1 MKRFYEKGENYIQKE
16 LQKKRL
22 EKKLEKYE
30 KNLNNA
36 QIMLNRAHANILL
49 NNKKHYEKLR
59 EKENQLESANKNLVR
74 VLSKYYALKHKYEGD
89 TEMEK
94 TNEGDRLSY
103 ICNTFGKQYMLTVA
117 MEECAELIQAI
128 SKIKRYGC
136 SKEYCDNLNEEIA
149 DVSICVGALVQ
160 MNYADV
166 KEENDYY
173 EKKLERLLNRAK
185 EKEFEDSEWDG

>member
-1 MKRFYEKGENYIQKE
+1 MIR
-16 LQKKRL
+16 
-22 EKKLEKYE
+22 KKLEKYE
-30 KNLNNA
+30 KNLNNT
-36 QIMLNRAHANILL
+36 QIMLDRMIKVILL

-74 VLSKYYALKHKYEGD
+74 VLSKYYVLKHKYEGD
-89 TEMEK
+89 AEMEK
-94 TNEGDRLSY
+94 SNKEDSLNY

-166 KEENDYY
+166 KEVNDYY

>member
-22 EKKLEKYE
+22 EKKLEDYE

-36 QIMLNRAHANILL
+36 QIMLDRMFEAMLS

-59 EKENQLESANKNLVR
+59 EKENKLEAANKNLER
-74 VLSKYYALKHKYEGD
+74 VLSKYYTLKHEYEGD
-89 TEMEK
+89 TEMGK
-94 TNEGDRLSY
+94 SNEGGNLSY

-117 MEECAELIQAI
+117 MEECVELIQAI
-128 SKIKRYGC
+128 SKIKRYGS

-149 DVSICVGALVQ
+149 DVSICIGALVQ

-166 KEENDYY
+166 KEENNYY

-185 EKEFEDSEWDG
+185 EKEFENSEWDG

>member
-1 MKRFYEKGENYIQKE
+1 MKK
-16 LQKKRL
+16 
-22 EKKLEKYE
+22 
-30 KNLNNA
+30 
-36 QIMLNRAHANILL
+36 
-49 NNKKHYEKLR
+49 
-59 EKENQLESANKNLVR
+59 S
-74 VLSKYYALKHKYEGD
+74 
-89 TEMEK
+89 
-94 TNEGDRLSY
+94 NEGDIISY
-103 ICNTFGKQYMLTVA
+103 ICSTFGKQYMLTVA

-128 SKIKRYGC
+128 SKIKRYGS

-185 EKEFEDSEWDG
+185 ELEDSERLKDSEWDG